1 MENKKKIK
9 VDQSNFYSNDMTEAK
24 DQLPKNH
31 LKLAYQKK
39 LFSDLDRKHKIW
51 AKKDAAI

>member
-9 VDQSNFYSNDMTEAK
+9 VDQSNFYSNDITEAK
-24 DQLPKNH
+24 DQLAKNH

>member
-9 VDQSNFYSNDMTEAK
+9 VNQSNFYSNDMTEAK